1 MDPGRPVT
9 DPPSLR
15 MKPNEFVAFLATMS
29 ATTALG
35 IDMVLPA
42 FGEVRRSFGL
52 ANDSTQVA
60 LTVTVYFLGLSL
72 AQIFYGPLTDRFGR
86 KPVLRASLG
95 LYALAALVAGLAP
108 NLALLLTARLLWGI
122 GAAGPRVLLLTIAR
136 DVHDG
141 DRLARVLS
149 LTAAIFMIVPAVA
162 PLVGQVVLDLSSW
175 RWTFAGPFVPAVA
188 LLLWSSRLDETL
200 RPDDRRPLTFG
211 NTAAAF
217 RAVVGNRTALGLS
230 LAMMFDFAAF
240 ASFLASSEL
249 LFDRVYD
256 RADRFALFFGAMSVV
271 MGLSA
276 FTSSRVVAGFGA
288 RAMILWLLRL
298 QLPIVSVMLLVS
310 IAGDGSPNFWLW
322 FGLLTAA
329 NALRVVINPLLG
341 SEAMQ
346 PMGDQAGTAAS
357 VMGTIGMGGGA
368 LLGSVTD
375 RFISD
380 AVTPLA
386 VAYLASAALQLIA
399 TAWAYGLTDRFSRPA
414 SSPDPRRQPG

>member
-1 MDPGRPVT
+1 
-9 DPPSLR
+9 

-35 IDMVLPA
+35 IDMVLPT
-42 FGEVRRSFGL
+42 FGEVRQSFGL
-52 ANDSTQVA
+52 ADDSTQVA

-86 KPVLRASLG
+86 KPVLVTSLG
-95 LYALAALVAGLAP
+95 LYALSALAAGLAP
-108 NLALLLTARLLWGI
+108 NLPLLLAARALWGI
-122 GAAGPRVLLLTIAR
+122 GAAGPRVLLLTISR
-136 DVHDG
+136 DVYDG
-141 DRLARVLS
+141 DRLARILS

-162 PLVGQVVLDLSSW
+162 PLLGQLVLDLTSW
-175 RWTFAGPFVPAVA
+175 RWAFAAPVIPAAA
-188 LLLWSSRLDETL
+188 LLLWSLRLDETL
-200 RPDDRRPLTFG
+200 RPEDRRPLTFG
-211 NTAAAF
+211 HTVSALK
-217 RAVVGNRTALGLS
+217 AVTSNRIALGLS

-276 FTSSRVVAGFGA
+276 FTGSRVVSSFGA
-288 RAMILWLLRL
+288 RSMILWLLRV
-298 QLPIVSVMLLVS
+298 QLPVVSVILVIS
-310 IAGDGSPNFWLW
+310 ILGDGGPNFWLW
-322 FGLLTAA
+322 FGLLTMS
-329 NALRVVINPLLG
+329 NAIRVVVNPLLG

-346 PMGDQAGTAAS
+346 PMGEQAGTAAS
-357 VMGTIGMGGGA
+357 VMGTIGLGGGA

-386 VAYLASAALQLIA
+386 VAYVVSVVLQLAA
-399 TAWAYGLTDRFSRPA
+399 TGWAFGLTDRFSRPT
-414 SSPDPRRQPG
+414 SSQDHQYQPE